1 MLLLMVVT
9 SPLEVPGSVGSYF
22 RAVRTIDLQLAV
34 TLHLVLPGRLPR
46 RLPGRLPSRLPGRL
60 PSRLAFEKSPSGV
73 FSSNSLT
80 SIEICKL
87 IYFY

>member
-34 TLHLVLPGRLPR
+34 TLYLVLPGRL
-46 RLPGRLPSRLPGRL
+46 
-60 PSRLAFEKSPSGV
+60 ASGATG
-73 FSSNSLT
+73 ST
-80 SIEICKL
+80 SA
-87 IYFY
+87 